1 MSGSAEGLS
10 AGEDDPLNVF
20 DSKQLGSFHLF
31 TLERSS
37 RAMAL
42 WAFWSVFLLSRATFH
57 LQFGA
62 QADITV
68 HRSVDRFDHL
78 DVDQLEVRF
87 AKNTAGIKGGEVLN
101 RFQTEAAATLKPS
114 SALEENQTVRRNKTQ
129 VEANYSNE
137 LQMPGPGENKPP
149 ERTVPVRGEKMKRSV
164 RASHDDNVDRSLSG
178 EAQSPERSVETSVQG
193 ASKSRTEHRRAGEEA
208 RGSSPRQ
215 SEPHLDTST
224 FALSG
229 DSAHN
234 QAMVHW
240 SGHNSSVSL
249 ELYTNTH

>member
-1 MSGSAEGLS
+1 
-10 AGEDDPLNVF
+10 
-20 DSKQLGSFHLF
+20 
-31 TLERSS
+31 
-37 RAMAL
+37 MAL

-62 QADITV
+62 QADITF
-68 HRSVDRFDHL
+68 HRSVNRFDHL

-87 AKNTAGIKGGEVLN
+87 AQNTAGIKVSPNVDNDEVLN
-101 RFQTEAAATLKPS
+101 RFKAEAAATLEPS
-114 SALEENQTVRRNKTQ
+114 SALEENQTVSRNKTQ
-129 VEANYSNE
+129 VGIEANYSNE
-137 LQMPGPGENKPP
+137 LQMPGKKCGDSTTARPGENKPP
-149 ERTVPVRGEKMKRSV
+149 ERAVPVWGKKMKRSV
-164 RASHDDNVDRSLSG
+164 GAAYNDNVDRSLSG
-178 EAQSPERSVETSVQG
+178 EAQSPERSVESVQG
-193 ASKSRTEHRRAGEEA
+193 TSKSRTEYRRAGEEA

-249 ELYTNTH
+249 EFYRNTHTQRSH